1 MLVKVHQILS
11 ATLSA
16 GGKQSLHLLVY
27 DPTGSV
33 ELHLPTSD
41 ARAIIPGHTVLQI
54 ENAACLSMGGS
65 RVQIVVPKRSKRVR
79 VQVYNKDAE
88 VNQMC
93 SEVEAGEVADIVRF
107 RNRSKYNFTLTSS

>member
-1 MLVKVHQILS
+1 MLVKVHSILS
-11 ATLSA
+11 ATLS
-16 GGKQSLHLLVY
+16 GGKQTLHLLVY

-54 ENAACLSMGGS
+54 ENAACLSLGES
-65 RVQIVVPKRSKRVR
+65 RLQVVVPKRSKHVK
-79 VQVYNKDAE
+79 VQVYNDDVE

-93 SEVEAGEVADIVRF
+93 SEVDGEEIAEIVRF

>member
-1 MLVKVHQILS
+1 MVKVHQILS
-11 ATLSA
+11 ATLSP

-33 ELHLPTSD
+33 EVHLPTSD
-41 ARAIIPGHTVLQI
+41 ARTIIPGHTVLQI

-65 RVQIVVPKRSKRVR
+65 RMQIVVPKRSKHVK
-79 VQVYNKDAE
+79 VQVYNGDAE
-88 VNQMC
+88 VNQMG
-93 SEVEAGEVADIVRF
+93 SEVEAGEVAEIVRF